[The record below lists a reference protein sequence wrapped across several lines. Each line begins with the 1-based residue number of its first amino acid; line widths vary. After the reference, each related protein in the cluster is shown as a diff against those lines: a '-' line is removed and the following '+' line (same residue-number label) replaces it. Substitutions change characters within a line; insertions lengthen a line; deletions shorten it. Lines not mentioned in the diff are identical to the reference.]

1 MLRKRRIKNIYTYEV
16 ICGKCGRPMNDTGRI
31 ALTCPAKYIYEC
43 QGCNY
48 IDYLPE
54 NKRYEIEYWEED
66 EDV

>member
-1 MLRKRRIKNIYTYEV
+1 MLRKRKIKNIYTYGV
-16 ICGKCGRPMNDTGRI
+16 ICGKCGRPMNNTGRI
-31 ALTCPAKYIYEC
+31 APTYPAKYIYEC

>member
-1 MLRKRRIKNIYTYEV
+1 MLRKKRIRNIYIYEV
-16 ICGKCGRPMNDTGRI
+16 ICGKCGRPMNNTGRI

-43 QGCNY
+43 QGCNR

-66 EDV
+66 ENV